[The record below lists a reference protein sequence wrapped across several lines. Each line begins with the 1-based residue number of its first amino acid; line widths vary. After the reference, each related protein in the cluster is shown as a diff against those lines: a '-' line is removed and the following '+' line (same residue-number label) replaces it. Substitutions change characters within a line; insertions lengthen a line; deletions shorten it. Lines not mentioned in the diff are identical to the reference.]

1 MTARPVSRPTTA
13 PAAAEA
19 PPDFL
24 ALVCHELR
32 TPLQA
37 IMGCGELL
45 LRDATD
51 ETSRSR
57 LATIGQQGA
66 LMLRLVND
74 LLDLRAMEAGAFS
87 IRLQPVNLP
96 ALVMQTVE
104 SCRPAA
110 AAKGLALRCTVA
122 ADAPD
127 WVLAD
132 GDRLGQ
138 VLLNLLANAIKFTAQ
153 GRIDVVLNAATEIGG
168 AELAVSDTGPGI
180 APAEHDRI
188 FQPFAR
194 LAGASGT
201 EGLGLGLALA
211 AHLCRRMG
219 GDLSVA
225 SDGRSGTTFYARF
238 AALQTSPPQAA
249 AVPEPGSLDGRR
261 VLLADDNALV
271 REVLAAQ
278 LARLGAKCETV
289 ADGEAAL
296 ALALSGKFSAVVLD
310 LSMPRIDGLEVA
322 RRIRARCGPTVRIVG
337 ASAHAEA
344 ADRARAIAAGMD
356 AFVTKPVNLGALAAA
371 LGGAPGAA
379 VPEENDLAPAALA
392 RWFRKEV
399 PPARVA
405 LCAAWRLRDWAAL
418 ERQAHYLRNS
428 ALAVSDAALGA
439 ACAKLEESAVA
450 RDEASAGRSWLQCEA
465 ELARWL

>member
-1 MTARPVSRPTTA
+1 MSARPPARATPAPTQ
-13 PAAAEA
+13 PED

-37 IMGCGELL
+37 ILGCGELL
-45 LRDATD
+45 QRDATD
-51 ETSRSR
+51 ETSRAR

-66 LMLRLVND
+66 LLLRLVND

-87 IRLQPVNLP
+87 IRPQPVNLP

-122 ADAPD
+122 AAAPG

-138 VLLNLLANAIKFTAQ
+138 VLLNLVANAIKFTVQ
-153 GRIDVVLNAATEIGG
+153 GRIDVVLNAAEEIGG
-168 AELAVSDTGPGI
+168 AEIAVSDTGPGI
-180 APAEHDRI
+180 EAAEQERI
-188 FQPFAR
+188 FRPFAR
-194 LAGASGT
+194 LGAAEGT

-211 AHLCRRMG
+211 AHLCRRLG

-238 AALQTSPPQAA
+238 AAQPSPVPAA
-249 AVPEPGSLDGRR
+249 AAAPDPGSLAGRR
-261 VLLADDNALV
+261 VLVADDNALV
-271 REVLAAQ
+271 REILAAQ

-296 ALALSGKFSAVVLD
+296 ALAFSGKFSAVVLD
-310 LSMPRIDGLEVA
+310 LSMPRLDGLEVA

-337 ASAHAEA
+337 ASAHAAA
-344 ADRARAIAAGMD
+344 ADRTRALAAGMD
-356 AFVTKPVNLGALAAA
+356 AFVTKPVNLAALAAA
-371 LGGAPGAA
+371 LDCVPGAA
-379 VPEENDLAPAALA
+379 GNEENDLAPAALA
-392 RWFRKEV
+392 RWFRREV

-405 LCAAWRLRDWAAL
+405 LCTAWRLRDWAAL

-439 ACAKLEESAVA
+439 ACSRLEESAVA
-450 RDEASAGRSWLQCEA
+450 RDEAAAGRSWLQCEA